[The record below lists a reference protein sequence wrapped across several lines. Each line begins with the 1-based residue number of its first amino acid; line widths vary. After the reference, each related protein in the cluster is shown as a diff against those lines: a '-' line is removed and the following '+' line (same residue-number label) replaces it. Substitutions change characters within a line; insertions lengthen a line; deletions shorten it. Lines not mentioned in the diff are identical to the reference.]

1 MYFFRE
7 VILMELSKEN
17 RQTASKLRKEAH
29 GQEKRKHPRI
39 SVDLPL
45 DYSRPHGKEVY
56 GGIVANASEGGILV
70 YLPERLEIGAVL
82 KIEILFVKGLEL
94 NTIKA
99 VARVVWGGNPA
110 TRESRGE
117 HQYGMQFQY
126 IDEEDFSRLISLLKE
141 VGK

>member
-1 MYFFRE
+1 MQ
-7 VILMELSKEN
+7 LSKEN
-17 RQTASKLRKEAH
+17 RQTASKARKEAQS
-29 GQEKRKHPRI
+29 QEKRKYPRI

-56 GGIVANASEGGILV
+56 GGIVANASEGGVLV

-99 VARVVWGGNPA
+99 VAKVVWGGDQA

-126 IDEEDFSRLISLLKE
+126 IDEEDFNRLISLLKE
-141 VGK
+141 VQK